1 MCGLPDYLSVRG
13 CPFFYIE
20 PQCCSRGI
28 GNTLPPGAGGG
39 GRFLIF
45 FFFVVKVIIRIM
57 LLYVQTG
64 ELVNRDVGVCVCVC
78 VCVCAHACESL
89 SKVFI

>member
-1 MCGLPDYLSVRG
+1 M
-13 CPFFYIE
+13 
-20 PQCCSRGI
+20 
-28 GNTLPPGAGGG
+28 
-39 GRFLIF
+39 
-45 FFFVVKVIIRIM
+45 KVIIRIM

-64 ELVNRDVGVCVCVC
+64 ELVNRDVGVCVSGCVCCVCVCVC